1 MVVGLLVTRNF
12 VFVCRRLTL
21 NDVIIFQAD
30 SLIGEFDSS
39 AKSIWKYQ
47 QITKYS
53 KKINMRP
60 RKKSE
65 FRTPHECFYELIK

>member
-1 MVVGLLVTRNF
+1 MQLVGLLMVVGLFVTRNF

-39 AKSIWKYQ
+39 AKSI
-47 QITKYS
+47 
-53 KKINMRP
+53 
-60 RKKSE
+60 
-65 FRTPHECFYELIK
+65 